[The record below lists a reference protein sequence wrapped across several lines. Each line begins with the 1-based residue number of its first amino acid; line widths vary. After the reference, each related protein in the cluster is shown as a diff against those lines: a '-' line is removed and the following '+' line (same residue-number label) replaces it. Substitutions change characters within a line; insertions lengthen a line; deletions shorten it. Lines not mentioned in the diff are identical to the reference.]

1 MIFKNS
7 NLIIF
12 QSPFQ
17 VKLFRENNDDILVD
31 GTFFIAPKFS
41 YQIFI
46 TRTYVKELDR
56 FYTTSFFNI
65 KK

>member
-7 NLIIF
+7 NMVIF

-17 VKLFRENNDDILVD
+17 AKLFSLYDKDIFAD
-31 GTFFIAPKFS
+31 GTFYIAPKIS

-46 TRTYVKELDR
+46 TRTYVTVTIVETKVLK
-56 FYTTSFFNI
+56 FVYTQ
-65 KK
+65 